1 MPNMRIIPKWLA
13 FLIPITLSLALP
25 GALGCSSNDKTEAV
39 RPPDY
44 SSEVGIANIT
54 VNRGVLDPPYSDR
67 VRSYSLGALYT
78 TAPDFTLT
86 VTLNDLNSKLA
97 VNDKPAASDAPF
109 HIALSSGKN
118 TICLTV
124 TSEDGKNSNIVTI
137 LANQMEINTRV
148 YVYDSIAGNLLD
160 GDVKLSLR
168 DAQTNEL
175 LASDIAFPAEAQ
187 GAMFLGLD
195 KNRRYNIYA
204 RRHDTAEACFANFDP
219 SREDTV
225 TLYSRKDYSKAFP
238 ATAPI
243 ITDIAFS
250 VYPDSG
256 QLADLDLKSV
266 PPGSNYVAE
275 TAANLNI
282 LMVTAMAE
290 SSMAY
295 TQGGADCVSVN
306 VDDTPTSA
314 QERIA
319 PFNYLGTPNTRV
331 IVDGKWYM
339 TTSFLFAIGEALAPG
354 EHFLD
359 IVAYDWANNRTEQ
372 RVYLKITNASAMTDF
387 DLSGVKPVWYR
398 QRANTYGI
406 SMSPYSKEP
415 VGLCTTPM
423 PMSIPPDPVGPY
435 GDSIQILCDLS
446 FTTPGV
452 NLIPSRGWELERSTS
467 NDPATFKVVRRASYI
482 NPVSYLATWDSS
494 AELAGGVTY
503 YYRMRAYNNNGY
515 SQYSDI
521 SAITVLPSF
530 NVNLVSPAHQ
540 GVSNTLYPAFK
551 FKITNDAL
559 LNKDMSD
566 YAIFTLFVRN
576 KIGFDTIKTIFVI
589 DYERLDAEGN
599 PVIWLEYPFLSNDWH
614 LVGIPEYDEETGYLI
629 AAKDAFVWL
638 DADGSI
644 VVDTKLAN
652 KTLISGEAFDIGS
665 LEPGAAYE
673 WNIFGDYASAN
684 GNWSSAATDSMY
696 FTRIRDGYNTDGTPK
711 KQSRSFAST
720 ADQGSGATN
729 GYFTLIMHP
738 AAE

>member
-1 MPNMRIIPKWLA
+1 MPNKRYMPKWLA
-13 FLIPITLSLALP
+13 FLIPITLSLTLLSAV
-25 GALGCSSNDKTEAV
+25 GCSSDDDKVAE
-39 RPPDY
+39 RPEP
-44 SSEVGIANIT
+44 SQETGISNIT
-54 VNRGVLDPPYSDR
+54 VAQGNLLPAFSDD
-67 VRSYSLGALYT
+67 VRNYAMPTFYT
-78 TAPDFTLT
+78 ATPNLT
-86 VTLNDLNSKLA
+86 VTVTLKDARSRLTIDGRAVNSGQSTAVPLNDE
-97 VNDKPAASDAPF
+97 
-109 HIALSSGKN
+109 GN
-118 TICLTV
+118 TTIQISV
-124 TSEDGKNSNIVTI
+124 QAEDGYNFNVVTLTTKQI
-137 LANQMEINTRV
+137 KPSTTV
-148 YVYDSIAGNLLD
+148 YVYDSVAGNLLD
-160 GDVKLSLR
+160 GDVRLSLR
-168 DAQTNEL
+168 DARTNET
-175 LASDIAFPAEAQ
+175 LASDIAFPVEAQ
-187 GAMFLGLD
+187 GTVFLGLE

-204 RRHDTAEACFANFDP
+204 RRHDTAEACFADFDP

-225 TLYSRKDYSKAFP
+225 TLYSRKDWTKAFP

-250 VYPDSG
+250 YYPASG
-256 QLADLDLKSV
+256 LYADLDWKSV

-314 QERIA
+314 SERKA

-339 TTSFLFAIGEALAPG
+339 TTSFLFDIGEALAPG

-372 RVYLKITNASAMTDF
+372 RVYLNITNTSAMTDF
-387 DLSGVKPVWYR
+387 DLSGVKPLWYR

-406 SMSPYSKEP
+406 SMSPYSKGP
-415 VGLCTTPM
+415 VVPETAPM

-435 GDSIQILCDLS
+435 GDSIQILCDLN

-467 NDPATFKVVRRASYI
+467 NDPSTFKVVRRASYI

-494 AELAGGVTY
+494 AELVGGVTY

-530 NVNLVSPAHQ
+530 NVNLVSPE
-540 GVSNTLYPAFK
+540 GVSNTLHPAFK
-551 FKITNDAL
+551 FKITSDAL

-576 KIGFDTIKTIFVI
+576 KIGFDTIKTLFVI
-589 DYERLDAEGN
+589 DYEYLDSEGN

-638 DADGSI
+638 EANGSI
-644 VVDTKLAN
+644 VIDTKLAN
-652 KTLISGEAFDIGS
+652 KTLILGEAFDIGS

-673 WNIFGDYASAN
+673 WNIFGDYASAD
-684 GNWSSAATDSMY
+684 GNWSEAATDSMY